1 MATKTINKFG
11 AVADILSSDFNFA
24 AQPNAG
30 GNNVKITKQQ
40 IKDYALSGLTTTAVA
55 EGDNLY
61 YTQARFDAAL
71 SAKKDVA
78 NGVVAYDADKDIFA
92 GKFLELKN
100 VNGTGT
106 VQLNV
111 NDQYHG
117 IKGVWGEGVRI
128 YSWDG
133 GSPGGPKDF
142 WYFNETTGN
151 FGIGVNPTQKLHVD
165 GNALIT
171 GTLNAGN
178 STLGTLSCG
187 AITSSENITSS
198 KKIFGNNKIIAG
210 ASTED
215 EQPWNA
221 PYKLR
226 VVGAGSYFNLHN
238 TNTSGF
244 AVLEYTTPNYNDG
257 FSPRNRNNAAWQ
269 FGLASTTDGSEED
282 RFFVGRSGI
291 SSEDFCVNR
300 SGNVGIDIVN
310 PTEKLHVNGNVL
322 ITGTLNAG
330 NSTLGTLSAG
340 NSTLGTLGCGAI
352 TSTGNLSC
360 STLLTIESPA
370 ATNGTVQF
378 KLLDEYHGLKA
389 VPGTGLRMFSW
400 KDNVATDF
408 WFFNENTGNFGVGIN
423 PTEKL
428 HVNGNGLITGTL
440 DAGDSTLGEIACDA
454 ITSTG
459 SLTFAPDTA
468 DRAEGA
474 IGNGRLFFRVDQPN
488 AKFYVKGK
496 TAAGVVYNYDLTSGG
511 SGSGDVTGGSASIAG
526 AIATYS
532 SDTGKAIDY
541 RDTVRVYS
549 SSGAR
554 FTEFYTDNT
563 YGQLNSYVVAD
574 PNPTPADLRI
584 QSHGGKTTF
593 GQVAIDGHGW
603 LDAFDTDGSAIEGSD
618 FALQCYKNSAADY
631 GALALNPDG
640 GAVTIGAF
648 GYLFEGVYTDFWHL
662 ASNSASYNGFIGY
675 FGTAGSSITHY
686 YNDNWNK
693 IENNRNTAMIQVGPV
708 FSTLATADSFYGIG
722 RAGVSES
729 MDFRFYGSG
738 KAEFRTLNS
747 GSGTNLVISGTGEL
761 LEDTSSKRYKKDIR
775 DYKNHEFIYDMEIK
789 HYKRA
794 DCGMEQVGV
803 IAEDFAEL
811 QKKHGDLSNYIIKKE
826 VKKIREKGWE
836 AGRSLKDG
844 DFVIDGVAKQDFI
857 FPVILALQEQRKE
870 IEQLKQ
876 QLKKGK

>member
-1 MATKTINKFG
+1 MATKTINQFG

-40 IKDYALSGLTTTAVA
+40 IKDYALSGLTTTAVS

-71 SAKKDVA
+71 NAKKSA
-78 NGVVAYDADKDIFA
+78 INGIVGLDASQNAIVPNFVYCGPLFECRATGVTDTQFRFITKNDTTPQLRGLYSRADYGQVLFNFSED
-92 GKFLELKN
+92 GPVDRVRFLDNGN
-100 VNGTGT
+100 VG
-106 VQLNV
+106 L
-111 NDQYHG
+111 G
-117 IKGVWGEGVRI
+117 IE
-128 YSWDG
+128 
-133 GSPGGPKDF
+133 
-142 WYFNETTGN
+142 
-151 FGIGVNPTQKLHVD
+151 PTQKLHVD
-165 GNALIT
+165 GNTIIT

-178 STLGTLSCG
+178 T
-187 AITSSENITSS
+187 
-198 KKIFGNNKIIAG
+198 
-210 ASTED
+210 
-215 EQPWNA
+215 
-221 PYKLR
+221 
-226 VVGAGSYFNLHN
+226 
-238 TNTSGF
+238 
-244 AVLEYTTPNYNDG
+244 
-257 FSPRNRNNAAWQ
+257 
-269 FGLASTTDGSEED
+269 
-282 RFFVGRSGI
+282 
-291 SSEDFCVNR
+291 
-300 SGNVGIDIVN
+300 
-310 PTEKLHVNGNVL
+310 
-322 ITGTLNAG
+322 
-330 NSTLGTLSAG
+330 TLGTLSAG

-428 HVNGNGLITGTL
+428 HVSGNGLITGTL
-440 DAGDSTLGEIACDA
+440 NAGDSTLGIIACGA

-459 SLTFAPDTA
+459 ALTFVPDIE
-468 DRAEGA
+468 DRAEGT
-474 IGNGRLFFRVDQPN
+474 IGDGRLFFRVDQPN

-511 SGSGDVTGGSASIAG
+511 SGSGDVTGGSTSIAG

-541 RDTVRVYS
+541 RDAARVYS
-549 SSGAR
+549 SGGSR
-554 FTEFYTDNT
+554 FTELYTDGT
-563 YGQLNSYVVAD
+563 YGQLNSYIVAD

-593 GQVAIDGHGW
+593 GRVGIDGHGW
-603 LDAFDTDGSAIEGSD
+603 LDVFDEDGSAIEGSD
-618 FALQCYKNSAADY
+618 FALQCYKNSTGLA
-631 GALALNPDG
+631 GALALNPSG
-640 GAVTIGAF
+640 GALTVGAF

-662 ASNSASYNGFIGY
+662 AQNSSSYNGFIGY

-708 FSTLATADSFYGIG
+708 FSTLASSDSFYGIG

-775 DYKNHEFIYDMEIK
+775 DYKNHEFIYDMQIK

-836 AGRSLKDG
+836 AGRTLKDN
-844 DFVIDGVAKQDFI
+844 DYVIDGVAKQDFI
-857 FPVILALQEQRKE
+857 FPVILALQEQHKE

-876 QLKKGK
+876 QLKKGDKNAA